1 MIVLN
6 ELEYAED
13 CLKHKRIDTKPYFTL
28 SILAKYYFYHLGYN
42 RGKIIA
48 SLISFLSDTY
58 PKYQKEYVYW
68 NDTIEKIAGNVEKY
82 TLYEIEGVWITEN
95 ELHTIESIKNKVLE
109 RLAFTMLCLAKLSAQ
124 RNPKSNGWVND
135 GAKSIFSLAR
145 ISGSVTDRY
154 VRISELYG
162 LGLIELP
169 KKNDLLSYRV
179 TFIDNESKN
188 VLFIHDFRE
197 LGYEYL
203 KYRGQ
208 NFIRCAECGILVRGN
223 KAGTKRFCS
232 NCVAYTPRK
241 TKNIVCVDC
250 GRMFEVNPKNNNSCR
265 CTACQKKRDREKAKT
280 RKKEQRKR
288 ENSRHNTDKYKLL
301 HDQKSICRGIDEKT
315 ENEINK

>member
-13 CLKHKRIDTKPYFTL
+13 CLRHKRIDKKPYFTL
-28 SILAKYYFYHLGYN
+28 SILAKYYFYHLGYSK
-42 RGKIIA
+42 GQIIEN
-48 SLISFLSDTY
+48 LTSFLSATY

-68 NDTIEKIAGNVEKY
+68 NDTIEKIVSNVEKY

-95 ELHTIESIKNKVLE
+95 ELHTIEGIENKVLE
-109 RLAFTMLCLAKLSAQ
+109 RLAFTILCLAKLSIQ

-135 GAKSIFSLAR
+135 DAKSIFSLAR

-154 VRISELYG
+154 MRISELYD

-169 KKNDLLSYRV
+169 KKNDLLSYRI
-179 TFIDNESKN
+179 TFIDDESKN

-203 KYRGQ
+203 KYKGQ

-232 NCVAYTPRK
+232 NCVAYTPQT
-241 TKNIVCVDC
+241 TKKIICVDC
-250 GRMFEVNPKNNNSCR
+250 GNEVEVDSKNNNSCR
-265 CTACQKKRDREKAKT
+265 CATCQRDRNREKA
-280 RKKEQRKR
+280 RIRKR
-288 ENSRHNTDKYKLL
+288 KQREKEKC
-301 HDQKSICRGIDEKT
+301 HDS
-315 ENEINK
+315 NLEIKN